1 MTADEQYPQGWVASG
16 RRKRKDNRMK
26 LEALF
31 WMIQYGIDLMMLGIL
46 AGILLKEVAKY
57 RPDRSVAIALDD
69 GRAVAVDSSGHVTVW
84 DADGEVEKEIDV

>member
-46 AGILLKEVAKY
+46 AGIYSK
-57 RPDRSVAIALDD
+57 R
-69 GRAVAVDSSGHVTVW
+69 
-84 DADGEVEKEIDV
+84 